1 MQDLFVTANQHFT
14 ELVDQIDD
22 DQWETPVPS
31 APGWT
36 VQQLVGHVTENN
48 IAATRTLGGNDQFVG
63 DMDEDPAAAWE
74 EMATKAEEATLSWVD
89 LEAQVEGP
97 FGLMSAEDF
106 IKMQIADR
114 ALHGWDLAKAINTD
128 SMIHPEIVAT
138 AYEFLEP
145 QIEDLRDK
153 GLFGPEYHVPA
164 DAPLQD
170 RLLGL
175 TGRQP

>member
-22 DQWETPVPS
+22 NQWDAPVPS

-48 IAATRTLGGNDQFVG
+48 MAVSRALGGNDQFVG

-74 EMATKAEEATLSWVD
+74 EMATKAEEAALSWVD
-89 LEAQVEGP
+89 LDAAVEGP
-97 FGLMSAEDF
+97 GGPMTSEDF

-114 ALHGWDLAKAINTD
+114 SLHGWDLAKAIGAD
-128 SMIHPEIVAT
+128 SMIHPELVAT

-145 QIEDLRDK
+145 QIEDMRGK
-153 GLFGPEYHVPA
+153 GLFGPEVPVP
-164 DAPLQD
+164 DNAPLQD